1 MKNNKYFLTSPD
13 DVKAGSHVNYNV
25 DDSDCA
31 AAIRTAQNIYLRD
44 IIGDKLLD
52 AVIEMASGGTIDNPE
67 NAAYKE
73 LLDNYITEYLTVK
86 AMVEICV
93 PISFKIRNMGLTQD
107 YDTNVQA
114 AQLRNIA
121 EVADFFETQSIDRCK
136 RMIKFLLAN
145 RAAFPELDLQCVCGE
160 ESPNLRLR
168 ANTQL
173 YLGF

>member
-1 MKNNKYFLTSPD
+1 
-13 DVKAGSHVNYNV
+13 
-25 DDSDCA
+25 
-31 AAIRTAQNIYLRD
+31 
-44 IIGDKLLD
+44 
-52 AVIEMASGGTIDNPE
+52 
-67 NAAYKE
+67 
-73 LLDNYITEYLTVK
+73 
-86 AMVEICV
+86 MVEICV

-107 YDTNVQA
+107 YDTNVTA

-121 EVADFFETQSIDRCK
+121 EVADFFETQSIDRCN

-145 RAAFPELDLQCVCGE
+145 RTAFPELDLQCVCGE